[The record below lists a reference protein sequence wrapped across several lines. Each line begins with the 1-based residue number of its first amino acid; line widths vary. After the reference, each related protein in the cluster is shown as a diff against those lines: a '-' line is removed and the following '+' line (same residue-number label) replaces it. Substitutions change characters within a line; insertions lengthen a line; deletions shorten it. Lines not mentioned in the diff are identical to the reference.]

1 MKMKQT
7 HAQRLGA
14 QLPPPG
20 KEHNTSVLM
29 TAAVRRML
37 LDDPVLQDTI
47 ETMAEKDTHGEEPE
61 FSIHHRLEE
70 TPSQNVVTRWFPD
83 EIHPIA
89 MTEEESFYHYGSHQQ
104 QQPQQDTKASTG
116 WGWRW
121 QATTWDGPSSGSR
134 SSSPSHWT
142 ATRSLSDPKRNPA
155 ATTAKHTAQP
165 GSEGQSQHLI
175 RGQTGEHFHIT
186 RGSHLHR

>member
-1 MKMKQT
+1 M
-7 HAQRLGA
+7 
-14 QLPPPG
+14 
-20 KEHNTSVLM
+20 LM

-70 TPSQNVVTRWFPD
+70 TPSQNIVTRWFPD

-104 QQPQQDTKASTG
+104 QQPKQDTKASTG
-116 WGWRW
+116 WGLAMASHNLGWALFWITLIIALTLDCHPEFVRPE
-121 QATTWDGPSSGSR
+121 AEPSRHHCEAHCPTWG
-134 SSSPSHWT
+134 
-142 ATRSLSDPKRNPA
+142 
-155 ATTAKHTAQP
+155 
-165 GSEGQSQHLI
+165 
-175 RGQTGEHFHIT
+175 
-186 RGSHLHR
+186 